1 MALSL
6 QQKITDPNQGVYLIG
21 TTPPKADTAI
31 DKTVRIA
38 KKLLARLNEVEYD
51 GLVVYDIQDESSRV
65 SEDRP
70 FPFQSTLDRFTARFY
85 VSKPSVTS
93 SLTKVWRSATP
104 ANLISG

>member
-21 TTPPKADTAI
+21 TTPPKAGTAE
-31 DKTVRIA
+31 DKTQRIA

-65 SEDRP
+65 SSDRP
-70 FPFQSTLDRFTARFY
+70 FPFHSTLDPRVYGQILRQQARTSLLYRF
-85 VSKPSVTS
+85 
-93 SLTKVWRSATP
+93 
-104 ANLISG
+104 NN